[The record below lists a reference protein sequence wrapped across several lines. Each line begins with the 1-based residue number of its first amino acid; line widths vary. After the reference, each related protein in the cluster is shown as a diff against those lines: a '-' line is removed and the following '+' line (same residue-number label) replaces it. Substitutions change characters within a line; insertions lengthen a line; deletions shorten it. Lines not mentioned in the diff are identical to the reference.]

1 MSETEERMRNW
12 RTDRIAEYAR
22 LENEIDIETH
32 ELVTDPERN
41 RLIKEKEKLN
51 EMIELAEGLYIKNI
65 EAARQQQA
73 GIKLELVDAW
83 GDTED
88 KTFKCDA
95 GTATLRTTKSLNIR
109 SKEKLVAFLELNKK
123 LTEFIK
129 SFEITK
135 LRKIKD
141 AGMIEDEIATW
152 DVSRS
157 VAIKITEPEQ

>member
-1 MSETEERMRNW
+1 MSETDERMRNW

-65 EAARQQQA
+65 EAAQQQQA
-73 GIKLELVDAW
+73 EIKLELVETW
-83 GDTED
+83 GGAED
-88 KTFKCDA
+88 KTFECDA